1 MRYLPR
7 VDGAGHGVV
16 LAVVHGV
23 WGPAVPTHALCA
35 VVSGHGQVLEGREGG
50 AEIKKGSGAA
60 ANQRSTGDG
69 EGGNSG

>member
-16 LAVVHGV
+16 LAVVHGI

-35 VVSGHGQVLEGREGG
+35 VVPGHGQMLGEKKGIIGQSKEEYSNEGEGTEWREGV
-50 AEIKKGSGAA
+50 SG
-60 ANQRSTGDG
+60 DD
-69 EGGNSG
+69 